1 MRDKEA
7 PKASHVV
14 FSHPFVVYT
23 SIHYS
28 ENFPNFFTRRFQ
40 GLVEWHSWSV
50 FAQLK
55 TSLNFERFHWSWSF
69 QILPCLGIYL
79 NSILKS
85 SRWDGDKCPYS
96 AQSTGKQR
104 VRVSCRSRVYIKN
117 LTEIIWVREAR
128 RGDFSSKAVLINLI
142 HHDKFTIQYERWG
155 CLKMP
160 FSVIQGWKKVCLKE
174 RWKHHKPKS
183 VIRIWTVAGWD
194 NARDRARRRRHLAPP
209 HTYPHRW
216 KLAFNTHQD
225 PPRKSQQGGRS
236 PDCSH
241 HLPKLHLWKL
251 AYKREFKAIF
261 K

>member
-1 MRDKEA
+1 MF
-7 PKASHVV
+7 P
-14 FSHPFVVYT
+14 HPFVVYT
-23 SIHYS
+23 STHYS

-40 GLVEWHSWSV
+40 GLVEWYSWSV

-55 TSLNFERFHWSWSF
+55 TRLNFECFHWSWSF

-160 FSVIQGWKKVCLKE
+160 FSVIQGWKKVCLKQ

-194 NARDRARRRRHLAPP
+194 NAQDRPRRRRHLAPP
-209 HTYPHRW
+209 HRVHTDGNW
-216 KLAFNTHQD
+216 LSTLARVLPERASKEAEVLPAHTIWQNSICGSWFVKENLWLFFNN
-225 PPRKSQQGGRS
+225 SA
-236 PDCSH
+236 
-241 HLPKLHLWKL
+241 L
-251 AYKREFKAIF
+251 AC
-261 K
+261 